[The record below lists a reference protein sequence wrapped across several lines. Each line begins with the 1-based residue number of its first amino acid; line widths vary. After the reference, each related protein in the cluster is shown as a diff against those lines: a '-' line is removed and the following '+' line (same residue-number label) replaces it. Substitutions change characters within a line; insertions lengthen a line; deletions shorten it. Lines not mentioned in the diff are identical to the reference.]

1 MRKPLCTENFT
12 ENHGKKCV
20 VAGSVSTHPP
30 ACIKINGVFKG
41 NWCSDEEIVSST
53 EKSTVELL
61 KSNVDC
67 IFLEMIKEFEHGV
80 PAMKGVKKGWFS
92 VEEKL
97 RKPVFFGTSARVD
110 RETGDLVMWTDG
122 SSSDIKFNVES
133 LDKLL
138 CELDGVDVVG
148 INIMHTHFNVISPAV
163 KVVKDYFLKK
173 GIQ

>member
-1 MRKPLCTENFT
+1 M
-12 ENHGKKCV
+12 
-20 VAGSVSTHPP
+20 
-30 ACIKINGVFKG
+30 
-41 NWCSDEEIVSST
+41 SST